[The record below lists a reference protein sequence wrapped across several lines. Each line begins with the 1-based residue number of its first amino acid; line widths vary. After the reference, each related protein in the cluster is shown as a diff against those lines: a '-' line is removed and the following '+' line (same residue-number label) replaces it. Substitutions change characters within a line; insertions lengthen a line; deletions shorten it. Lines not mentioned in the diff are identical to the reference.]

1 MNFNGERKIT
11 VKKGEKI
18 LISREDVISVT
29 DKVGAYEMMYEGGIG
44 QLVYKDEGVEIV
56 LD

>member
-1 MNFNGERKIT
+1 MKIT
-11 VKKGEKI
+11 VKQGEKI
-18 LISREDVISVT
+18 LISREDVISIT

-56 LD
+56 QD

>member
-1 MNFNGERKIT
+1 MKIT
-11 VKKGEKI
+11 VKKGENI

-29 DKVGAYEMMYEGGIG
+29 DNVGAYEIMYEGGIG
-44 QLVYKDEGVEIV
+44 QLVYKDEGVETV

>member
-1 MNFNGERKIT
+1 MKIT

-18 LISREDVISVT
+18 LISREDVISII

-44 QLVYKDEGVEIV
+44 QLVYKDEGIEIV